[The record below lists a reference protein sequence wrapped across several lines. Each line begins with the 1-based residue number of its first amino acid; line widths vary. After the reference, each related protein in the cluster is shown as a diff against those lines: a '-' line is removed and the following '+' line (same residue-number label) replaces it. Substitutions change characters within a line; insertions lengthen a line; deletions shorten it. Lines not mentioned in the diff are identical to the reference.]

1 MMRANFTAESA
12 DLSEI
17 ETGHIKA
24 GKEYEYLW
32 FDFGANRF
40 TLYLDPKDLPRVAS
54 MFRHAAESIEAI
66 IAQNGANHAP
76 EAIRDLP
83 APSLASAA

>member
-1 MMRANFTAESA
+1 MMRGSLFAEGDDLKRISANAACNDTLPYLNF
-12 DLSEI
+12 DLGGSDLFL
-17 ETGHIKA
+17 H
-24 GKEYEYLW
+24 
-32 FDFGANRF
+32 
-40 TLYLDPKDLPRVAS
+40 LDPKDLPRIAG
-54 MFRHAAESIEAI
+54 MLRHAAESIEAI

>member
-1 MMRANFTAESA
+1 MMRGSLFAESEDVKSIA
-12 DLSEI
+12 MHHTRHDHLP
-17 ETGHIKA
+17 
-24 GKEYEYLW
+24 YLDI
-32 FDFGANRF
+32 DFGGSDLF
-40 TLYLDPKDLPRVAS
+40 IHLDPKDLTRIACLL
-54 MFRHAAESIEAI
+54 RLAAESIEAI